1 MAFREL
7 KRYDGRQRGL
17 LQDWEAW
24 LTQADIL
31 YDRFLETVG
40 DSPFVYHEVASVG
53 FLASSA
59 AMAGFVPLAEY
70 EVIKRGRND
79 KRTRVDG
86 RADLWFSS
94 GPRFYSFE
102 CKRAH
107 FSATRKNLADM
118 MSLAVKDI
126 ACIQREEYHYA
137 AACLLARVRD
147 AERTE
152 IYEDFA
158 QSDDVDFAY
167 HIGPE
172 GAEGAYI
179 FFSLVCD

>member
-1 MAFREL
+1 MALREI

-17 LQDWEAW
+17 LRDWKAW
-24 LTQADIL
+24 LTQADKL
-31 YDRFLETVG
+31 YGRFLGEVG

-70 EVIKRGRND
+70 EVIKRGQHD

-94 GPRFYSFE
+94 GSRFYSFE
-102 CKRAH
+102 CKRAY
-107 FSATRKNLADM
+107 FSATRKNLTDM
-118 MSLAVKDI
+118 LVHAKKDI

-137 AACLLARVRD
+137 AGCLLARVRD
-147 AERTE
+147 AKRIE
-152 IYEDFA
+152 IYEEFA
-158 QSDDVDFAY
+158 KSDEVDLAY
-167 HIGPE
+167 HIRPE
-172 GAEGAYI
+172 GEEGAYLY
-179 FFSLVCD
+179 FSLT